1 MENFKDES
9 KIQIEALVSEYNL
22 LGRQLGE
29 ETLERASKML
39 KAYVKLG
46 YQVPSPDLAQLTTY
60 EDIQNAIPFLNNLK
74 EQLQIQTGEAS
85 KIEPVIAKAM
95 SMCYNRLQTI
105 KDKSFQ
111 INIKE
116 LADLR
121 QKIISGNC
129 EKELKEKYE
138 ERIQYSKEL
147 YGEMKLLLDWLNAY
161 IKVGEDLLRL

>member
-22 LGRQLGE
+22 LVQQLGE

-60 EDIQNAIPFLNNLK
+60 EDMQNAIPFLNNLK
-74 EQLQIQTGEAS
+74 EQLQTGEAS

-105 KDKSFQ
+105 KDKFFQ

-147 YGEMKLLLDWLNAY
+147 YGEMKRLLDWLNSY

>member
-1 MENFKDES
+1 MKNFNDES

-22 LGRQLGE
+22 LVQQLGK

-60 EDIQNAIPFLNNLK
+60 EDMQNAIPFLNNLK
-74 EQLQIQTGEAS
+74 EQFQTGEAS

-121 QKIISGNC
+121 QKIICGNC

-147 YGEMKLLLDWLNAY
+147 YGEMKRLLDWLNSY